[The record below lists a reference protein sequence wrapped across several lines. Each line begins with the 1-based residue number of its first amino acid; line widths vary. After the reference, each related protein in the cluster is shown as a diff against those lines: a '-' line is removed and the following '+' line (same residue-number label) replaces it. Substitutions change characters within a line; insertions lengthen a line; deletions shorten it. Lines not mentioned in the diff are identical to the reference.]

1 MSDSRIEIDS
11 KIKINKKKIL
21 CLHGGGQ
28 SASSFSQ
35 QQGMKDLA
43 NSLNEHEFIFAEST
57 LGNYTWWSD
66 PIDKDTPTIDTQQAA
81 ESVIYLTKFINEN
94 GPFDC
99 ILGFSQGAAMALV
112 YISQQVHNFNKII
125 LFNGY
130 LPTTHYGLMS
140 IIESNSP
147 YDLEAL
153 IFIGQNDV
161 FYNMS
166 LELKSKFI
174 NFEEV
179 ISSSAG
185 HHPPSKSDPT
195 FKKVVGFIKGES
207 LSTSELETEYQL
219 TESNQVEQ
227 EEGVNI
233 IKSDGSESVSIIS
246 SGYNHRN
253 VLSNFSGTLNTGGK
267 DLEVNFNER
276 TGFKDN

>member
-1 MSDSRIEIDS
+1 MSDFVVDIDS
-11 KIKINKKKIL
+11 GVKITKKKIL

-35 QQGMKDLA
+35 QQGMTDLID
-43 NSLNEHEFIFAEST
+43 SLSDYEFIFAEST
-57 LGNYTWWSD
+57 LDNYIWWND
-66 PIDKDTPTIDTQQAA
+66 PVSKDTPTIDTQQAA

-99 ILGFSQGAAMALV
+99 LLGFSQGAAMALV

-140 IIESNSP
+140 VIENKAP
-147 YDLEAL
+147 YDLEAF

-185 HHPPSKSDPT
+185 HHPPHKSDPT
-195 FKKVVGFIKGES
+195 FMKVVSFIKGEN
-207 LSTSELETEYQL
+207 LSESESELEYPPNG
-219 TESNQVEQ
+219 SNHEIQGEL
-227 EEGVNI
+227 VNVGTL
-233 IKSDGSESVSIIS
+233 DGSKTLSIIN
-246 SGYNHRN
+246 SGISHLNIF
-253 VLSNFSGTLNTGGK
+253 SNFSGSLNSEGG
-267 DLEVNFNER
+267 DLKVNFNLNNDVE
-276 TGFKDN
+276 DN